1 MIIYILFFV
10 KRSHK
15 IFYNK
20 KRTAET
26 TALLNEL
33 LLFFQRARNACRAA
47 HYAENCK

>member
-20 KRTAET
+20 KRTAGIPDDPD
-26 TALLNEL
+26 
-33 LLFFQRARNACRAA
+33 
-47 HYAENCK
+47 